1 MATATNG
8 ARRGRLSSRTDH
20 ATLQQLLEREQQ
32 VLRARMGALRATARG
47 ETQETTDVEERSEVL
62 VDFGV
67 GVAALRLTART
78 VQSIETALQ
87 RFDAGTYGVCP
98 DCRGPI
104 EPGRLRAMP
113 FAELCRRCQERYDG
127 FRRERPEAV

>member
-8 ARRGRLSSRTDH
+8 NRRGRLSSRTDH
-20 ATLQQLLEREQQ
+20 ATLQQLLDREQQ
-32 VLRARMGALRATARG
+32 VLRARMGALRETARG
-47 ETQETTDVEERSEVL
+47 EMQETTDVEERSEEL

-127 FRRERPEAV
+127 FRRNRLEAV